1 MSYHRLFVGY
11 RGVGKSTI
19 INCIEQKVLFER
31 NHSNKEEEH
40 NGKTYIEITFK
51 NDTKKFRV
59 AAERIDHLTK
69 QNLRCQLFFVVKTKS
84 GKIREK
90 DWKAIRSV
98 LQHTTNIT
106 SFNVIINKLSE
117 RDYQKL
123 EKDDSLNSLFEGDS
137 KAQLQS
143 TLLLRSEKCLSHAK
157 NSLCWFEELDK
168 FVATCQDRNTAVAQ
182 DTNNSG
188 NNTSICY

>member
-1 MSYHRLFVGY
+1 MSYHRLFIGNH
-11 RGVGKSTI
+11 GVGKSTI

-51 NDTKKFRV
+51 NDTKKIKM
-59 AAERIDHLTK
+59 AAERIDEVTK
-69 QNLRCQLFFVVKTKS
+69 QNLKYQLFFVVKTKS

-90 DWKAIRSV
+90 DLKAIQSV

-106 SFNVIINKLSE
+106 SFKVIINKLSE
-117 RDYQKL
+117 KDYQKL
-123 EKDDSLNSLFEGDS
+123 EKDDSLNSRIQGDN

-143 TLLLRSEKCLSHAK
+143 TLLLRSEKCLSQAK
-157 NSLCWFEELDK
+157 NSLCKFEELDK
-168 FVATCQDRNTAVAQ
+168 FVATCQDRNAAVAQ

-188 NNTSICY
+188 NNTSISL

>member
-1 MSYHRLFVGY
+1 MSYHRLFVGC

-31 NHSNKEEEH
+31 NHSSKEEEY

-51 NDTKKFRV
+51 NDTKKIRME
-59 AAERIDHLTK
+59 AERIDQLPK
-69 QNLRCQLFFVVKTKS
+69 QNLRYQLFFVVKTKS

-90 DWKAIRSV
+90 DLKAIQSV

-123 EKDDSLNSLFEGDS
+123 EKDDSLNSLFQGDN

-157 NSLCWFEELDK
+157 NSLYKFEELDK
-168 FVATCQDRNTAVAQ
+168 FVATCKDRNTAVAQ

-188 NNTSICY
+188 NNTSISY